1 MTVRDLVKSAQA
13 EIRKGDLTPGQA
25 SDLLAQLTSLLSTV
39 LEEIR
44 ESDMAYNGVLLTFLD
59 SEDAANRARIRAM
72 TTPEYA
78 RMREARDTQIVL
90 MELIRSLK
98 IILKALTAEMGLTR

>member
-1 MTVRDLVKSAQA
+1 M
-13 EIRKGDLTPGQA
+13 
-25 SDLLAQLTSLLSTV
+25 

-44 ESDMAYNGVLLTFLD
+44 ESDMAFNQVLLTFLD
-59 SEDAANRARIRAM
+59 SDEAANRARIRAQ
-72 TTPEYA
+72 TTVEYA

-98 IILKALTAEMGLTR
+98 IILKALTAEMGLVR